1 MPLELRGYQKKTI
14 VSLFSWLEK
23 NPGNPC
29 VVLPT
34 GAGKSLVIAGFIQE
48 TLEYWPDTRIL
59 VLTHQK
65 ELIEQD
71 AKQLH
76 RLLPD
81 VSIGIYAASLKMK
94 DLDQPVTFASIQSI
108 YKKQGLLW
116 NVILVDEC
124 HLINNDDAGMY
135 RTFLKNSCRRV
146 IGFTATPY
154 RMGQGYL
161 TDGDGIFDDLI
172 QPVSILELQGL
183 GYLAKLRSKGTFTKL
198 DVSNVRLRGGEFI
211 DSDLQK
217 ELDTFTTNESVAE
230 EIIKSAAY
238 YRREH
243 ILIFCS
249 GVEHA
254 RHVSEI
260 LSEKG
265 MRAAYISG
273 NMSMEDREEILY
285 CFTHGHITALCNA
298 NLLTTGFDYP
308 DIDMIAMLR
317 PTMSPGLYLQMAGRG
332 LRLKSNGG
340 DCLILDF
347 AGNVQR
353 HGPVAFVSPPA
364 RKGEARQGVMPCKEC
379 PQCLE
384 ILPLSL
390 AACPSCGYV
399 FPKNSL
405 TWVLYDGDVNGDG
418 YEKHSVW
425 KWSWMITP
433 SRKNNTPMI
442 VCEFR
447 TNGNDRISKYFF
459 VWHERMRRKS
469 IIELMKVARKAGVD
483 LADDFCNDIQS
494 EDDWW
499 QLISVIEACER
510 PQVIITKRSEQDRRY
525 KNIAYMLWASDIE
538 ELKEEAEKEKEVI
551 EDARR
556 KLLG

>member
-1 MPLELRGYQKKTI
+1 MELRTYQLKAIQATFDY
-14 VSLFSWLEK
+14 LAENPGK
-23 NPGNPC
+23 NPC
-29 VVLPT
+29 LVLPT
-34 GAGKSLVIAGFIQE
+34 GAGKSVCIAAFINAS
-48 TLEYWPDTRIL
+48 LEWWPGIKIMI
-59 VLTHQK
+59 LTHQK
-65 ELIEQD
+65 ELVEQD
-71 AKQLH
+71 ARALH
-76 RLLPD
+76 RIVPD
-81 VSIGIYAASLKMK
+81 LSIGLYSSSLRCK
-94 DLDQPVTFASIQSI
+94 DLSQSVTFASIQSI
-108 YKKQGLLW
+108 YKIS
-116 NVILVDEC
+116 VPDVRFILIDEA
-124 HLINNDDAGMY
+124 HLINNEDQGMY
-135 RTFLKNSCRRV
+135 RRFLGHSRARV
-146 IGFTATPY
+146 IGLTATPY

-230 EIIKSAAY
+230 EIIRSAAY

-254 RHVSEI
+254 RHISEI
-260 LSEKG
+260 LSENGIK
-265 MRAAYISG
+265 AAYIAG
-273 NMSMEDREEILY
+273 NMTMEDREEILY
-285 CFTHGHITALCNA
+285 SFTHGHTTALCNA

-353 HGPVAFVSPPA
+353 HGPVAFVTPPA
-364 RKGEARQGVMPCKEC
+364 RKGEERQGVMPCKEC

-384 ILPLSL
+384 IVPLSL
-390 AACPSCGYV
+390 AVCPSCGYV

-447 TNGNDRISKYFF
+447 TNSNDRISKYFF
-459 VWHERMRRKS
+459 VWHEKMRRKS
-469 IIELMKVARKAGVD
+469 IVELMKVARKAGVD
-483 LADDFCNDIQS
+483 LADGFCDDIQS

-499 QLISVIEACER
+499 QLISVIEACEM
-510 PQVIITKRSEQDRRY
+510 PQMIITKRSEQDRRY

-538 ELKEEAEKEKEVI
+538 ELKGEAEKEKEVI

>member
-1 MPLELRGYQKKTI
+1 MELRTYQLKAIQSTFDY
-14 VSLFSWLEK
+14 LAENPGK
-23 NPGNPC
+23 NPC
-29 VVLPT
+29 LVLPT
-34 GAGKSLVIAGFIQE
+34 GSGKSVCIAAFIKAA
-48 TLEYWPDTRIL
+48 LEWWPGIKIMI
-59 VLTHQK
+59 LTHQK

-71 AKQLH
+71 ARALH
-76 RLLPD
+76 RTAPD
-81 VSIGIYAASLKMK
+81 LSIGLYSSSIRCK
-94 DLDQPVTFASIQSI
+94 DLSQPVTFASIQSI
-108 YKKQGLLW
+108 YKIS
-116 NVILVDEC
+116 VPDVRFILIDEA
-124 HLINNDDAGMY
+124 HLINNEDQGMY
-135 RTFLKNSCRRV
+135 RRFLGHSRARV
-146 IGFTATPY
+146 IGLTATPY

-230 EIIKSAAY
+230 EIIRSAAY

-254 RHVSEI
+254 RHISEI

-265 MRAAYISG
+265 MKAAYIAG

-285 CFTHGHITALCNA
+285 CFTHGHTTALCNA

-384 ILPLSL
+384 IVPLSL

-425 KWSWMITP
+425 KWSWMITS

-469 IIELMKVARKAGVD
+469 IIELIKVARKAGVD

-538 ELKEEAEKEKEVI
+538 ELKGEAEKEKEVI

>member
-1 MPLELRGYQKKTI
+1 MELRTYQLKAIQSTFDY
-14 VSLFSWLEK
+14 LAENPGK
-23 NPGNPC
+23 NPC
-29 VVLPT
+29 LVLPT
-34 GAGKSLVIAGFIQE
+34 GAGKSVCIAAFIE
-48 TLEYWPDTRIL
+48 ACLEWWPESKIMI
-59 VLTHQK
+59 LTHQK

-71 AKQLH
+71 ARALH
-76 RLLPD
+76 RIVPD
-81 VSIGIYAASLKMK
+81 LSIGLYSAALRCK
-94 DLDQPVTFASIQSI
+94 DLSQPVTFASIQSI
-108 YKKQGLLW
+108 YK
-116 NVILVDEC
+116 VSVPDVRFILIDEA
-124 HLINNDDAGMY
+124 HLINNEDQGMY
-135 RTFLKNSCRRV
+135 RRFLDHTKARV
-146 IGFTATPY
+146 IGLTATPY

-161 TDGDGIFDDLI
+161 TDGDGIFDELI

-183 GYLAKLRSKGTFTKL
+183 GYLARLRSKGTFTKL

-217 ELDTFTTNESVAE
+217 ELDTFTTNEAVAE
-230 EIIKSAAY
+230 EIMKSAAY

-249 GVEHA
+249 GVDHA

-265 MRAAYISG
+265 MKAAYIAG

-285 CFTHGHITALCNA
+285 CFTHGITTALCNA

-308 DIDMIAMLR
+308 DIDLIVMLR

-353 HGPVAFVSPPA
+353 HGPVAFVAPPA

-384 ILPLSL
+384 IVPLSL

-405 TWVLYDGDVNGDG
+405 TWVLYEGDVNGDG
-418 YEKHSVW
+418 YEKNTVW
-425 KWSWMITP
+425 KWSWMITQ

-447 TNGNDRISKYFF
+447 TNSNERISKYFF

-469 IIELMKVARKAGVD
+469 IVELIRIARKAGAD
-483 LADDFCNDIQS
+483 LSDDFCDEIRT
-494 EDDWW
+494 EDEWW
-499 QLISVIEACER
+499 QLISVIEACEM
-510 PQVIITKRSEQDRRY
+510 PQIIITKRSEQDRRY
-525 KNIAYMLWASDIE
+525 KNIAYMLWKSDIE
-538 ELKEEAEKEKEVI
+538 ELRNEAEKEKEVI